1 MFEAIITGIISG
13 VITGLII
20 VIAQFFLTR
29 WLSKLVG
36 LIKAKIPPCSNCGRK
51 GVYDFDLKR
60 GIVSCAF
67 CGYIE
72 TKPDE
77 E

>member
-29 WLSKLVG
+29 WLSELVG
-36 LIKAKIPPCSNCGRK
+36 LIKTKIPPCSNCGSK
-51 GVYDFDLKR
+51 G
-60 GIVSCAF
+60 GI
-67 CGYIE
+67 
-72 TKPDE
+72 
-77 E
+77 